1 MDPNTTL
8 KEIVEAAKVGDWDAL
23 SLGAYN
29 LRNWLNNGGFMPEIS
44 REDLA
49 ELMHRLFIWGEV
61 AADNK
66 ANP

>member
-23 SLGAYN
+23 SLGAYH
-29 LRNWLNNGGFMPEIS
+29 LRNWLNDGGFAPEVS

-49 ELMHRLFIWGEV
+49 ELMHRLSVWGDM
-61 AADNK
+61 AAERK
-66 ANP
+66 I